1 MTDAVQF
8 LADLSARDRGNRLRI
23 GVARVRSID
32 TDPVYTLQ
40 DGQTVIVPAAQEW
53 GEGGEVIANYLGE
66 YPPRPG
72 GLAWYAT
79 DGVDRIV
86 LGMVAPEG
94 PPMGHA
100 NLAAATA
107 MTTGSATIVTLTR
120 LNDPWSANTS
130 GTATLGTGVFE
141 CPADGLYSVT
151 AYAGWASNATGL
163 RQATIMKNG
172 TAAVINQIQAVNGAA
187 TFQQASV
194 PQLECNKGDILAMR
208 VRQDSGANLNLNEAE
223 LRAVYVGRRRAAGF
237 GPEQLLD
244 GSFEF
249 APLAPFPQN
258 TWSFAWATSAT
269 WTQDVAPNVYAG
281 QFAIKGVHNAGTVL
295 TAVQSKEIV
304 QVVPRQR
311 WRVTAAVKTSSALS
325 GTGDNFITCW
335 LACQVDGEPDL
346 FSPQTTLVTSSNRA
360 TTTSYVVQTFNF
372 VIPAGVFVAK
382 LMLRCRNTAGVTV
395 WWDDVTFKEVI
406 S

>member
-1 MTDAVQF
+1 MDAVQF

-23 GVARVRSID
+23 GVAKVRSVD
-32 TDPVYTLQ
+32 TDPVYTLA
-40 DGQTVIVPAAQEW
+40 DGQTVIVPASQQW

-94 PPMGHA
+94 PPMGHHVQFGTVA
-100 NLAAATA
+100 ITNAAATVI
-107 MTTGSATIVTLTR
+107 SLTR
-120 LNDPWSANTS
+120 TNDPWFAYTS
-130 GTATLGTGVFE
+130 GTAPFV
-141 CPADGLYSVT
+141 CPADGLYSVS

-163 RQATIMKNG
+163 RQVTIMKNG
-172 TAAVINQIQAVNGAA
+172 TAAVINQIQAVNGAS
-187 TFQQASV
+187 TYQQATA
-194 PQLECNKGDILAMR
+194 PQFECVKGDILAMR
-208 VRQDSGANLNLNEAE
+208 VRQDSGANLNLIEAE
-223 LRAVYVGRRRAAGF
+223 IRAVHVGRRRAPGF

-258 TWSFAWATSAT
+258 TWSLAWATAAT
-269 WTQDVAPNVYAG
+269 WIQDVAPNVYAG
-281 QFAIKGVHNAGTVL
+281 QFALRGVHNAGTVV

-304 QVVPRQR
+304 QVVPRQM

-325 GTGDNFITCW
+325 GTGDNFVTCW
-335 LACQVDGEPDL
+335 LACQTDGEPDL
-346 FSPQTTLVTSSNRA
+346 FSPETTLVTSSNRSTGTA
-360 TTTSYVVQTFNF
+360 YAVESFDFT
-372 VIPAGVFVAK
+372 IPAGMFVAK
-382 LMLRCRNTAGVTV
+382 LMLRCRNTVGVTV
-395 WWDDVTFKEVI
+395 WWDDVTFREVI
-406 S
+406 A

>member
-1 MTDAVQF
+1 MTDPVRF
-8 LADLSARDRGNRLRI
+8 LADLAASDRGNRLRL
-23 GVARVRSID
+23 GVAKVRSID

-40 DGQTVIVPAAQEW
+40 DGQAVIVPASQEW

-107 MTTGSATIVTLTR
+107 MTTGSATIVTLQR
-120 LNDPWSANTS
+120 LNDPWFANTS
-130 GTATLGTGVFE
+130 GTSTTGTGVFE
-141 CPADGLYSVT
+141 CPSDGLYSVSG
-151 AYAGWASNATGL
+151 YAGWASNATGL
-163 RQATIMKNG
+163 RQVTIMKNG

-187 TFQQASV
+187 TFQSANV
-194 PQLECNKGDILAMR
+194 PQLECSKGDILALR
-208 VRQDSGANLNLNEAE
+208 VRQDSGGNLNLNEAE
-223 LRAVYVGRRRAAGF
+223 LRAVYVGRRRAPGF
-237 GPEQLLD
+237 GPEQLVD

-249 APLAPFPQN
+249 APLASFPQN
-258 TWSFAWATSAT
+258 TWSLLHATSAT

-281 QFAIKGVHNAGTVL
+281 QFALKGVHNAGTVV
-295 TAVQSKEIV
+295 TAVQGKELV
-304 QVVPRQR
+304 QVVPGQR
-311 WRVTAAVKTSSALS
+311 WRVTAAVKTSAALS
-325 GTGDNFITCW
+325 GTGDNFVTCW
-335 LACQVDGEPDL
+335 LALQTEGEPDL
-346 FSPQTTLVTSSNRA
+346 FSPETTLLTSSNRA
-360 TTTSYVVQTFNF
+360 TGTAYAVETFNF
-372 VIPAGVFVAK
+372 VIPASMFVAK
-382 LMLRCRNTAGVTV
+382 VMLRCRNTAGVTI
-395 WWDDVTFKEVI
+395 WWDDVTFREVI